1 MIKNYLLENLKP
13 TDSNEVAKV
22 ILEIQAEVFP
32 KLDAS
37 MISQLFNHVT
47 EILKDPFCNYQTMNT
62 VYYYLKQTLQVTLC

>member
-32 KLDAS
+32 KVDAS

-47 EILKDPFCNYQTMNT
+47 EMLKDLF
-62 VYYYLKQTLQVTLC
+62 